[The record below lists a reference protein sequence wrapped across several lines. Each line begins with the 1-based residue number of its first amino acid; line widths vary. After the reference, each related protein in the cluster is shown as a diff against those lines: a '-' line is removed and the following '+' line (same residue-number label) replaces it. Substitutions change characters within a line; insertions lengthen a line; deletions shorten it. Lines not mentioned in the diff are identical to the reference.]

1 MQFIDEATIYIKAGN
16 GGNGAISFRREKY
29 IPKGGPDGGDGGKGG
44 DIIIKCVDNLNTL
57 LDFKYT
63 KEFIAQNGENG
74 HGSNSHGKSGED
86 LIIKVPVGTE
96 VYFEDDEES
105 SIDFTE
111 VGQEV
116 VVAKGGNGGFG
127 NAYFKSSV
135 NQAPRRANP
144 GQEGEEF
151 TLFLKLK
158 MLSDVGLVGLPNA
171 GKSTFLSVVT
181 KAKPKIAD
189 YPFTTLEPQLGVVS
203 IDDYDFV
210 IADLP
215 GLIEGASDGKGL
227 GDRFLKHT
235 ERCSVLLHL
244 VDITSE
250 NLVGDYKTIRNELKK
265 YSPKLSKKKEVIG
278 LTKCDSL
285 SPEEIK
291 EKVKAMEKEAKK
303 GTKVF
308 AISSVAR
315 IGLTEVLRELK
326 KEVMAYKESLR
337 AGED

>member
-1 MQFIDEATIYIKAGN
+1 MQFIDEATIYVKAGN

-44 DIIIKCVDNLNTL
+44 DVIIKCVDNLNTL

-63 KEFIAQNGENG
+63 KEFIAENGENG
-74 HGSNSHGKSGED
+74 HGANSHGKSGED

-96 VYFEDDEES
+96 VHFDEDDEG
-105 SIDFTE
+105 IDFTT

-116 VVAKGGNGGFG
+116 VIAKGGNGGFG
-127 NAYFKSSV
+127 NTYFKSSV

-158 MLSDVGLVGLPNA
+158 ILSDVGLVGLPNA
-171 GKSTFLSVVT
+171 GKSTFLSVVS

-189 YPFTTLEPQLGVVS
+189 YPFTTIEPQLGVVS
-203 IDDYDFV
+203 IDDYDFL

-215 GLIEGASDGKGL
+215 GLIEGASEGRGL

-244 VDITSE
+244 IDITSE
-250 NLVGDYKTIRNELKK
+250 DIVKSYETIRNELKK
-265 YSPKLSKKKEVIG
+265 YNSKLYKKTEVIA

-285 SPEEIK
+285 SQEEQEEK
-291 EKVKAMEKEAKK
+291 KKLLEKKVKKGKK
-303 GTKVF
+303 IF
-308 AISSVAR
+308 LISSVAR
-315 IGLTEVLRELK
+315 IGLDDVLRELK
-326 KEVMAYKESLR
+326 MEVISYKNS
-337 AGED
+337 

>member
-1 MQFIDEATIYIKAGN
+1 MQFIDEATIYVKAGN
-16 GGNGAISFRREKY
+16 GGNGAVSFRREKY
-29 IPKGGPDGGDGGKGG
+29 IPKGGPDGGDGGRGG
-44 DIIIKCVDNLNTL
+44 DVIIKCVANLNTL
-57 LDFKYT
+57 LDFKYNR
-63 KEFIAQNGENG
+63 EFVAQNGENG
-74 HGSNSHGKSGED
+74 HGSNSRGKSGES
-86 LIIKVPVGTE
+86 LIIKVPIGTQ
-96 VYFEDDEES
+96 VYFDEDDKEPAF
-105 SIDFTE
+105 DFIN

-144 GQEGEEF
+144 GQDGQEF

-158 MLSDVGLVGLPNA
+158 VLSDVGLIGLPNA

-181 KAKPKIAD
+181 EAKPKIAD

-244 VDITSE
+244 IDINSVDIIE
-250 NLVGDYKTIRNELKK
+250 DYRTIRKELKK
-265 YSPKLSKKKEVIG
+265 YSSKLARKHELIA

-285 SPEEIK
+285 DFEEQLSK
-291 EKVKAMEKEAKK
+291 KRLLEKETKGLAKI
-303 GTKVF
+303 F
-308 AISSVAR
+308 LISSIAR
-315 IGLTEVLRELK
+315 TGLTELLRNLK
-326 KEVMAYKESLR
+326 DEVIKYKQTIESI
-337 AGED
+337 

>member
-1 MQFIDEATIYIKAGN
+1 MQFIDEATIYVKAGN
-16 GGNGAISFRREKY
+16 GGNGAVSFRREKY

-74 HGSNSHGKSGED
+74 HGANCHGKNGED
-86 LIIKVPVGTE
+86 LIINVPVGTE
-96 VYFEDDEES
+96 VHFNDEDGEG
-105 SIDFTE
+105 IDFTE
-111 VGQEV
+111 VGQEAI
-116 VVAKGGNGGFG
+116 VAKGGNGGFG
-127 NAYFKSSV
+127 NTYFKSSV

-158 MLSDVGLVGLPNA
+158 ILSDVGLVGLPNA
-171 GKSTFLSVVT
+171 GKSTFLSVVS

-203 IDDYDFV
+203 IDDYDFL

-215 GLIEGASDGKGL
+215 GLIEGASEGKGL

-244 VDITSE
+244 IDITSE
-250 NLVGDYKTIRNELKK
+250 DIVKNYEIIRNELKQ
-265 YSPKLSKKKEVIG
+265 YSSKLYKKPEIIA

-285 SPEEIK
+285 SKEEAEEKKKILGK
-291 EKVKAMEKEAKK
+291 KVKNGKK
-303 GTKVF
+303 IF
-308 AISSVAR
+308 LISSVAK
-315 IGLTEVLRELK
+315 IGINDVLRELK
-326 KEVMAYKESLR
+326 QEVLKYKTNNL
-337 AGED
+337 